1 MKWLLLSPLLLFIGL
16 RLQYQAREWLTGTV
30 GGQSLRWSLPLLMF
44 WLLLSHSIILAAMA
58 EILTPL
64 EVFRGLVLASWCFI
78 LLSLDV
84 TGYWMPFSFTAP
96 AAVSGLLF
104 TLFLLPERSLLVISV
119 EAGCVFLG
127 LSVLRWLSGQQRE
140 MLGMGDVCLLT
151 ALTLWFPLY
160 QIACATALAIIP
172 ALIVAVSC
180 RQRQFPF
187 GLYLCPAA
195 SLLPFISVLTQGYF
209 EGRYL

>member
-1 MKWLLLSPLLLFIGL
+1 MIWLLLSPLLLFIGL
-16 RLQYQAREWLTGTV
+16 RLQSHAREWLTGTV
-30 GGQSLRWSLPLLMF
+30 GGQSLRWSLPLLIF
-44 WLLLSHSIILAAMA
+44 WLLLSHSLILAAMA

-64 EVFRGLVLASWCFI
+64 EVLRGLVLAGWCFI

-96 AAVSGLLF
+96 AAISGLLF
-104 TLFLLPERSLLVISV
+104 ALFVLPERSLLVISV
-119 EAGCVFLG
+119 EAVCVFLG
-127 LSVLRWLSGQQRE
+127 LGVLRWLSGQQRE
-140 MLGMGDVCLLT
+140 MLGMGDICLLT

-160 QIACATALAIIP
+160 QVACATALAIIP
-172 ALIVAVSC
+172 ALLVAAYC